1 MKMIEST
8 ASPAAE
14 KDPTSVLGEV
24 KPVVLSS
31 QHTKPLILSRKGNH
45 VTEDLPPSI
54 TLTNANLLMT
64 TNGQVLAF
72 RNSLVP
78 RQVLDQP
85 STLLQA
91 KVKSETVGN
100 DEKEQSGKMENN

>member
-1 MKMIEST
+1 MCCYRKT
-8 ASPAAE
+8 
-14 KDPTSVLGEV
+14 L
-24 KPVVLSS
+24 VVYGN
-31 QHTKPLILSRKGNH
+31 KRKGNAKINSIPCYLCTYPNIFYYGFL
-45 VTEDLPPSI
+45 TEDLPPSI